1 MENKFRSFTLYTL
14 PLWRIDWAFKQN
26 VVTQNNL
33 ELFSKI
39 SIWKMFSKIGIWKL
53 FLKIDVWELFLK
65 IVFFFIKKITLKEF
79 FKTIFSS

>member
-39 SIWKMFSKIGIWKL
+39 SIWKL

-65 IVFFFIKKITLKEF
+65 IVFF
-79 FKTIFSS
+79 